1 MKLFHNKLKKVLAGL
16 CLLGFLGITGAAFGA
31 DGTIGT
37 VAASVRS
44 TFTDIGTALIGV
56 AYVAGFGCAVVA
68 ILKFKSNREN
78 PQQTPLGTPIMFLAV
93 AVVLVFLPTILVTSG
108 NTFFE
113 GDQVGGGFEGGGHTA
128 ISS

>member
-1 MKLFHNKLKKVLAGL
+1 MMKLMNRNFKKLLASL
-16 CLLGFLGITGAAFGA
+16 CLLGFLGMSGAALA
-31 DGTIGT
+31 QDQDIGS
-37 VAASVRS
+37 VAAKVRG
-44 TFTDIGTALIGV
+44 TFTDIGTALVGV

-108 NTFFE
+108 NSMFDEKTA
-113 GDQVGGGFEGGGHTA
+113 GGFEGSGAH
-128 ISS
+128 SVES